1 MRTRPIWLVAILFVT
16 IVIASWYFLH
26 TRKVVSPTPIIALKN
41 FNDCRDHNFPII
53 QSYPEQCTGP
63 DGVIY
68 FQDLSDA
75 SSTIASS
82 TASSTQD
89 VLATST
95 FSYKDQ
101 VFLTDLSKKQLIQSP
116 LHVEGRASGSWYF
129 EASFPI
135 KIISAKGS
143 ILGQGLAQATEDWMS
158 TSSVPFSAD
167 ITFVVPSSSSTSSTT
182 GYVVFS
188 KDNPSGLPANS
199 DSFKVPVVFN

>member
-16 IVIASWYFLH
+16 IVIASGYFLR
-26 TRKVVSPTPIIALKN
+26 TRKVVPPAPVISLKN
-41 FNDCRDHNFPII
+41 FNDCRDHNFPIV

-75 SSTIASS
+75 SSTAASS
-82 TASSTQD
+82 TASSTQG

-101 VFLTDLSKKQLIQSP
+101 VFLTDLSKKQFVESP
-116 LHVEGRASGSWYF
+116 LHVEGRANGSWYF

-135 KIISAKGS
+135 KIISAKGN
-143 ILGQGLAQATEDWMS
+143 ILGQGLAEATEDWMS

-167 ITFVVPSSSSTSSTT
+167 ITFVAPPLSKTSSTT

-188 KDNPSGLPANS
+188 RDNPSGIPAND